1 MIHNSKRFSNACTH
15 EILIRNLLNQVGF
28 TVNTVF
34 HKPDMTHY
42 SEGTSSH
49 RLYSSTRVLR

>member
-1 MIHNSKRFSNACTH
+1 MAIPYET
-15 EILIRNLLNQVGF
+15 LTRNLLNQVGF

-42 SEGTSSH
+42 SEGKSSH
-49 RLYSSTRVLR
+49 PLSSSTRVTVILELFPFI